1 VYRPSRQAAR
11 ALIGTDDHPIA
22 GSEYNLLML
31 LQLAQAL
38 GPAEQDYL
46 LEARQMQALSFAVHI
61 PLVCFGVAF
70 PALVLGMEW
79 LGRRRADPLLLAL
92 ARRWS
97 KAMIAL
103 FAIGVVTGT
112 ILSFELG
119 LLWPEFMATYGDVFG
134 VAFALEGFSFFVE
147 AIFIAIYVYGWNRLS
162 PRAHM
167 LAGIPV
173 VIAGFTG
180 SLMVISVNGW
190 MNHPS
195 GFRLEDGRAV
205 DVEPIKALF
214 GNSYFWH
221 EVVHMYLA
229 AFLVAGFVTAS
240 VYAVARLRGR
250 RDRYVRVAMAVPL
263 VVAAVAA
270 PFQVVVG
277 DWAAR
282 EVAEHQPTKLASFE
296 GLGQTERGAPIHI
309 GGWFDEERGEVRY
322 GIAIPKL
329 LSLLAFH
336 DPNATVQGLDRVPPE
351 DRPPVNVVRV
361 AFFTMVGIGT
371 LMAIFGVGLLVVWWR
386 RRALPDG
393 RWFLRIVT
401 AFGPLSV
408 VALIAG
414 WVTTEVG
421 RQPWVV
427 YGHMR
432 TEEAVTGADGI
443 PLGYAALVVIY
454 IGLAAA
460 TVWLLRRLA
469 RTPLELEAGDGS
481 R

>member
-1 VYRPSRQAAR
+1 MLD
-11 ALIGTDDHPIA
+11 LI
-22 GSEYNLLML
+22 
-31 LQLAQAL
+31 AQVL
-38 GPAEQDYL
+38 GPAEQEHL

-70 PALVLGMEW
+70 PALVLGIEW

-103 FAIGVVTGT
+103 FAVGVVTGT

-134 VAFALEGFSFFVE
+134 LAFALEGFSFFVE
-147 AIFIAIYVYGWNRLS
+147 GIFIALYVYGWDRLS

-173 VIAGFTG
+173 VVAGFTG

-190 MNHPS
+190 MNHPT
-195 GFRLEDGRAV
+195 GFRLEDGRTV
-205 DVEPIKALF
+205 DVEPIRALF

-250 RDRYVRVAMAVPL
+250 GDRYVRVAMAVPL
-263 VVAAVAA
+263 VVAAVVA
-270 PFQVVVG
+270 PAQVLVG

-282 EVAEHQPTKLASFE
+282 EVAKHQPTKLAAFE
-296 GLGQTERGAPIHI
+296 GLGRTQAGAPLHM
-309 GGWFDEERGEVRY
+309 GGWYDDDSGEVRY
-322 GIAIPKL
+322 GLRIPKL
-329 LSLLAFH
+329 LSLLAHH
-336 DPNATVQGLDRVPPE
+336 DPNATVEGLDRVPPE

-371 LMAIFGVGLLVVWWR
+371 LMALFGVWLLLVWWR
-386 RRALPDG
+386 RRELPEG
-393 RWFLRIVT
+393 RWFLRVV
-401 AFGPLSV
+401 AALGPLSV
-408 VALIAG
+408 VALISG

-427 YGHMR
+427 YGRMR
-432 TEEAVTGADGI
+432 TEEAVTGAGGI

-454 IGLAAA
+454 AALAAA
-460 TVWLLRRLA
+460 TWWLLRRLA
-469 RTPLELEAGDGS
+469 RTPLEVPDGPG
-481 R
+481 

>member
-1 VYRPSRQAAR
+1 
-11 ALIGTDDHPIA
+11 
-22 GSEYNLLML
+22 ML
-31 LQLAQAL
+31 VEFAQAL
-38 GPAEQDYL
+38 GPVDQEYL

-70 PALVLGMEW
+70 PALVLGLEW
-79 LGRRRADPLLLAL
+79 LGRRRGDELLLAL
-92 ARRWS
+92 SRRWS
-97 KAMIAL
+97 KAMIGL
-103 FAIGVVTGT
+103 FAVGVVTGT

-134 VAFALEGFSFFVE
+134 LAFALEGFSFFIE
-147 AIFIAIYVYGWNRLS
+147 AIFIAIYVYGWDRLG

-173 VIAGFTG
+173 VIAGFAG

-190 MNHPS
+190 MQHPS
-195 GFRLEDGRAV
+195 GFRLEGGRAV
-205 DVEPIKALF
+205 DVEPFDALF
-214 GNSYFWH
+214 GNAFFWH
-221 EVVHMYLA
+221 EMVHMYLA

-240 VYAVARLRGR
+240 VYAVAMLRGR
-250 RDRYVRVAMAVPL
+250 RDRYLRVGMAVPL
-263 VVAAVAA
+263 VVAAIVA
-270 PFQVVVG
+270 PGQVLVG

-282 EVAEHQPTKLASFE
+282 EVAEHQPTKLAAFE
-296 GLGQTERGAPIHI
+296 GLGRTQAGAPFHL
-309 GGWFDEERGEVRY
+309 GGWYDADANEVRY
-322 GIAIPKL
+322 GIEIPRL

-336 DPNATVQGLDRVPPE
+336 DPNATVQGLDAVPPD

-371 LMAIFGVGLLVVWWR
+371 LMALFGVWLLVVWWR

-393 RWFLRIVT
+393 RWFLRAV
-401 AFGPLSV
+401 AALGPLSV

-427 YGHMR
+427 YRVMR
-432 TEEAVTGADGI
+432 TEEAVTGAGGI
-443 PLGYAALVVIY
+443 PIGYGALVIIY
-454 IGLAAA
+454 VALGAA
-460 TVWLLRRLA
+460 TLWLMRHLA
-469 RTPLELEAGDGS
+469 RVPFEVPDGP